1 MRKQIGDKMYRLK
14 KVFVILLFLDVM
26 ELLST
31 GVALYPTFG
40 ELVGAGQ
47 FMLVV
52 MSVMA
57 AVIVAVSLFEILAK
71 LFLLR
76 STSPTFS
83 WASGRK
89 GYLTAAKL
97 LVFFNLCAVI
107 FNMLAVGG
115 EGATLINQARI
126 YLQIL
131 ASAVEMIAAFSYLRI
146 VKRLV
151 LEIKENTY

>member
-1 MRKQIGDKMYRLK
+1 MYRLK
-14 KVFVILLFLDVM
+14 KVFVVLLVLDVM

-40 ELVGAGQ
+40 ELAGAGQ

>member
-14 KVFVILLFLDVM
+14 KVFVVLLVLDVM

-40 ELVGAGQ
+40 ELAGAGQ

-57 AVIVAVSLFEILAK
+57 AVIVSVSLFEILAK

-115 EGATLINQARI
+115 EGAPLMNQARI

-131 ASAVEMIAAFSYLRI
+131 ASAVEMIDAFSYLRI

>member
-1 MRKQIGDKMYRLK
+1 MYRLK
-14 KVFVILLFLDVM
+14 KVFVILLFLDVI
-26 ELLST
+26 ELLLS
-31 GVALYPTFG
+31 GAALYPTFG
-40 ELVGAGQ
+40 ELAGDGQ

-52 MSVMA
+52 ISVMA

>member
-14 KVFVILLFLDVM
+14 KVFVVLLVLDVM

-40 ELVGAGQ
+40 ELAGAGQ

>member
-1 MRKQIGDKMYRLK
+1 MSKQMGDTMYRLK
-14 KVFVILLFLDVM
+14 KVFVILLVLDVI

-40 ELVGAGQ
+40 EMAGSGQ

-52 MSVMA
+52 MSVIV

-71 LFLLR
+71 LFLMR

-97 LVFFNLCAVI
+97 LVFFSLCAVVI
-107 FNMLAVGG
+107 NVLAVGG

>member
-1 MRKQIGDKMYRLK
+1 MYRLK
-14 KVFVILLFLDVM
+14 KVFVVLLVLDVM

-40 ELVGAGQ
+40 ELAGVGQ

>member
-14 KVFVILLFLDVM
+14 KVFVILLFLDVI
-26 ELLST
+26 ELLLS
-31 GVALYPTFG
+31 GAALYPTFG
-40 ELVGAGQ
+40 ELAGDGQ

-52 MSVMA
+52 ISVMA

-89 GYLTAAKL
+89 GYLTTAKL

>member
-1 MRKQIGDKMYRLK
+1 MSKQMGDKMYRLK
-14 KVFVILLFLDVM
+14 KVFVILLFLDVI
-26 ELLST
+26 ELLLS
-31 GVALYPTFG
+31 GAALYPTFW
-40 ELVGAGQ
+40 ELAGDGQ